1 MEGKLTIGDICR
13 LGLSRNSQVL
23 MGNMMATYHDS
34 KTCASNSITV
44 SLSASKLKILQP
56 ELYNATSQPANFRW
70 GARILGPPQIIQL
83 IAEHL
88 SFGDSRAAVVVQ
100 ESPLVVAAY
109 TDELDCVAL
118 LSFPDW
124 LRQDYQL
131 RSVSRLLTIN
141 TYGRGKGVSPDL
153 VPGPASLGRWT
164 AFYPIIAE
172 FVSDDLGLID
182 RRKQSIGSEEW
193 ERTWTLGQAKLSE
206 PTPKIRDGRPL
217 WSRNP
222 PGVA

>member
-1 MEGKLTIGDICR
+1 MNMSKYHHDGTRASDSIRVRVSEAKLR
-13 LGLSRNSQVL
+13 
-23 MGNMMATYHDS
+23 
-34 KTCASNSITV
+34 K
-44 SLSASKLKILQP
+44 LQP
-56 ELYNATSQPANFRW
+56 ELYETRGLPAGFRW
-70 GARILGPPQIIQL
+70 GARELGPAQVVQL

-100 ESPLVVAAY
+100 ETPLVVAAY

-124 LRQDYQL
+124 LKQDYEL
-131 RSVSRLLTIN
+131 RSGSRLLTIN

-172 FVSDDLGLID
+172 FVSDDLDLID

-193 ERTWTLGQAKLSE
+193 ERTWSFGQARLRD
-206 PTPKIRDGRPL
+206 PAPRIRDGRPL

-222 PGVA
+222 AAHDKMRPPSSL

>member
-1 MEGKLTIGDICR
+1 MSKYHQDDTRASDSIRVGVCEAKLR
-13 LGLSRNSQVL
+13 
-23 MGNMMATYHDS
+23 
-34 KTCASNSITV
+34 K
-44 SLSASKLKILQP
+44 LQP
-56 ELYNATSQPANFRW
+56 ELYEAHGLPAGFRW
-70 GARILGPPQIIQL
+70 GARELGPVQVVQL

-100 ESPLVVAAY
+100 ESPLIVAAY

-118 LSFPDW
+118 LGFPDW
-124 LRQDYQL
+124 VRQDYGL
-131 RSVSRLLTIN
+131 CIGSRLLTIN
-141 TYGRGKGVSPDL
+141 TYGRGKSISPDL
-153 VPGPASLGRWT
+153 VPSPASLGRWT

-172 FVSDDLGLID
+172 FVSDDLDLID

-193 ERTWTLGQAKLSE
+193 ERTWSLGQAKLRE

-222 PGVA
+222 VV